1 MKILFV
7 INNFYVTGNGLAASA
22 RRTVEYLKQTGH
34 EVRILSGPNLK
45 APQPQPDY
53 QLETYVFPIINPII
67 KAQGYCFSASN
78 PALMKEA
85 TEWADVIHLEE
96 PFVVEDRMIHI
107 AREMGKPVTATY
119 HLHPENITNSLGP
132 LRYWKGLNR
141 TILRAWKKHTFNF
154 CDYVQCPTENVRER
168 LERWH
173 FKPELRVI
181 SNGMIPIDP
190 EEIKRGDA
198 ESRAALT
205 ISGKRVVTIV
215 STGRYSVE
223 KDQMTIL
230 KSMRYSKYAD
240 RIRLVFAGQG
250 PLENRLKKKAERLV
264 SKGILHISPEFV
276 FMDRQQLNALYDETD
291 IYVHAARTE
300 VEGLAC
306 MEAIERGIVPVI
318 ARDRHTATSQFAL
331 CENSIFPG
339 GNAKALAER
348 LDYWI
353 EDDGRR
359 KKEAAEYIGISKK
372 YDIRLSI
379 EKLREMFED
388 ACRQKKKGDLLP

>member
-78 PALMKEA
+78 PVLMKEA
-85 TEWADVIHLEE
+85 AEWADVIHLEE

-154 CDYVQCPTENVRER
+154 CDYVQCPTENVLDRLRRYHIQSR
-168 LERWH
+168 LE
-173 FKPELRVI
+173 LI
-181 SNGMIPIDP
+181 SNGVVPDP
-190 EEIKRGDA
+190 CIRPEAMPEDYLNPERPLKVIYIGRLSREKDHDTLLKAMTYSRYSRRIQLHFAGLGPKTASIKR
-198 ESRAALT
+198 
-205 ISGKRVVTIV
+205 
-215 STGRYSVE
+215 
-223 KDQMTIL
+223 
-230 KSMRYSKYAD
+230 
-240 RIRLVFAGQG
+240 
-250 PLENRLKKKAERLV
+250 KAHSLYK
-264 SKGILHISPEFV
+264 KGILGYDPIITFE
-276 FMDRQQLNALYDETD
+276 DRDGLRKM
-291 IYVHAARTE
+291 AAEADLAIHCATIE
-300 VEGLAC
+300 VEGLSI
-306 MEAIERGIVPVI
+306 MEAMQQGVVPVI
-318 ARDRHTATSQFAL
+318 ASGRYSGTSQFAL
-331 CENSIFPG
+331 DNRSVFPEENPE
-339 GNAKALAER
+339 ALAHR
-348 LDYWI
+348 IDYWLDHP
-353 EDDGRR
+353 EERWEMG
-359 KKEAAEYIGISKK
+359 KKYAAHMEQ
-372 YDIRLSI
+372 YDIRRSVEAL
-379 EKLREMFED
+379 LEMF
-388 ACRQKKKGDLLP
+388 QKAIDLRKA

>member
-85 TEWADVIHLEE
+85 AEWADVIHLEE

-154 CDYVQCPTENVRER
+154 CDYVQCPTENVLDRLRRYHIQSR
-168 LERWH
+168 LE
-173 FKPELRVI
+173 LI
-181 SNGMIPIDP
+181 SNGVVPDP
-190 EEIKRGDA
+190 CIRPEAMPENYLNPERPLKVIYIGRLSREKDHDTLLKAMTYSRYSRRIQLHFAGLGPKTDSIKR
-198 ESRAALT
+198 
-205 ISGKRVVTIV
+205 
-215 STGRYSVE
+215 
-223 KDQMTIL
+223 
-230 KSMRYSKYAD
+230 
-240 RIRLVFAGQG
+240 
-250 PLENRLKKKAERLV
+250 KAHSLYE
-264 SKGILHISPEFV
+264 KGILGYDPIITFE
-276 FMDRQQLNALYDETD
+276 DRDGLRKM
-291 IYVHAARTE
+291 AAEADLAIHCATIE
-300 VEGLAC
+300 VEGLSI
-306 MEAIERGIVPVI
+306 MEAMQQGVVPVI
-318 ARDRHTATSQFAL
+318 ASGRYSGTSQFAL
-331 CENSIFPG
+331 DNRSVFPEENPE
-339 GNAKALAER
+339 ALAHR
-348 LDYWI
+348 IDYWLDHP
-353 EDDGRR
+353 EERWEMG
-359 KKEAAEYIGISKK
+359 KKYAAHMEQ
-372 YDIRLSI
+372 YDIRRSVEAL
-379 EKLREMFED
+379 LEMF
-388 ACRQKKKGDLLP
+388 QKAIDLRKA